1 MDRRLVHEVPALDH
15 RLFQAQSLSTAAA
28 HVMGPSVNPPL
39 AEDGGTRQEPSGE
52 PGRWAER
59 LVLPERSPVGRKL
72 GRYVKHHNRDD

>member
-52 PGRWAER
+52 PG
-59 LVLPERSPVGRKL
+59 PL
-72 GRYVKHHNRDD
+72 GGETCFPGTESRGT